1 MIFLV
6 IVNSLNGF
14 SCLDIQLACEP
25 SIRNGEL
32 H

>member
-6 IVNSLNGF
+6 IVNSLNG
-14 SCLDIQLACEP
+14 SCLDIQLACKP

>member
-1 MIFLV
+1 MIFLAT
-6 IVNSLNGF
+6 VNRLNDF